1 MKKMEKID
9 QLKEELN
16 SRSEIVFN
24 LWIENEDGS
33 NESIGYVKFKL
44 SELDKANK
52 EEKVYHEYYSGR
64 KIKNMCRVSLITKNF
79 VSAIVDSP
87 NTKIVAQICFFP
99 DVSEKID
106 LRTLKYDAGDKFPK
120 AIAEIVNKDVKD
132 GDYME
137 SDLFSKWGNMIKNNF
152 AKVSLEKNMQKIF
165 MKCLFVKDQY
175 GRQHLVSKY
184 MGRYTIEES

>member
-1 MKKMEKID
+1 MEKLD

-24 LWIENEDGS
+24 LWIENEDNS

-44 SELDKANK
+44 SELDKSSK
-52 EEKVYHEYYSGR
+52 EEKVYHEYYTGR
-64 KIKNMCRVSLITKNF
+64 KIKNMCRVSLITKSF

-99 DVSEKID
+99 DIPEKID
-106 LRTLKYDAGDKFPK
+106 LRTLKYDVGDRFPK
-120 AIAEIVNKDVKD
+120 AIHETVTKNVKD
-132 GDYME
+132 GDHTE
-137 SDLFSKWGNMIKNNF
+137 SDLFARWENMIKLNF
-152 AKVSLEKNMQKIF
+152 ARVPLEKNMQKIF

-184 MGRYTIEES
+184 LGRYPIEESIF